1 MFESVLTH
9 LFTDLKTLSDVA
21 LVSYEGLV
29 LEHYQRDS
37 GEESLERVH
46 AVTPLI
52 QQMKTGFQ
60 LMGLGEVTSLSLEG
74 PNRKFI
80 CCPIDRSYLLVGIVD
95 AEEYEGRVV
104 FELSSAA
111 SQILGDFH

>member
-1 MFESVLTH
+1 MFEPILTP
-9 LFTDLKTLSDVA
+9 LFTDLRTLSDVA

-29 LEHYQRDS
+29 LEHYPRKRTDK
-37 GEESLERVH
+37 SLDRVH
-46 AVTPLI
+46 AITPLI

-80 CCPIDRSYLLVGIVD
+80 CCPIDQSYLLVGIVD

-111 SQILGDFH
+111 AEMLGHFQ